1 MFLLHAI
8 IFSTGGAILALELLA
23 SRIMTPYF
31 GVSIYIWT
39 GILSITLIALAA
51 GYWCGGLVTHAR
63 RKPSI
68 ERLAHW
74 YLAQPAWAGLAIVGA
89 CLVYPYAFHSLAS
102 LDLVIGAFVACMV
115 LLFLPLLTTSAMN
128 PLLVAIMTQAS
139 RDGSIAAAAPQTGT
153 GQQAGAAQGR
163 QPAPLEQLDAGSGR
177 VFFISTV
184 GSVAGVIITAFVLMP
199 YVSNYNAVLA
209 VAVVLSL
216 LSLAGALRP
225 PVPVASRNRLLA
237 IAVVATLSSGGL
249 LAFSENYLDRL
260 WPARYGGVDWQK
272 TAEYGSLFGTVK
284 VLAGPAGARPEQQM
298 RIYFQDGLVQNTLDA
313 SNRSQSFFTYG
324 LEGLVQAF
332 KPQARRALVLGL
344 GAGVVPMSLVRNGT
358 DVTAVEID
366 PVSFEVARRHFGF
379 DPGRVRAIEA
389 DARTY
394 LRACKGEYD
403 TVVIDLFH
411 GDGIPEYLIT
421 RDFFHDLRNCLKPD
435 GVAVFNTFADLDRP
449 TVYANFLVTLHA
461 ELPEIVVYRP
471 DAAGS
476 RHVNSFVVAS
486 ASSLVPPAPV
496 RLHDAPVRHAT
507 MLRTMMERPNKL
519 DSDTLRRGAIV
530 TDARNSI
537 SLDIADAQ
545 MAYRRL
551 VIETVPRAF
560 LLN

>member
-8 IFSTGGAILALELLA
+8 IFSTGAAILALELLA

-63 RKPSI
+63 RKPSV
-68 ERLAHW
+68 ERLAQW
-74 YLAQPAWAGLAIVGA
+74 YLEQPAWAALAIVAA
-89 CLVYPYAFHSLAS
+89 CLIYPYAFHSLANF
-102 LDLVIGAFVACMV
+102 DLVIGAFVACIV

-128 PLLVAIMTQAS
+128 PLLVAIMTQSSLDAKAAS
-139 RDGSIAAAAPQTGT
+139 ASKSGT
-153 GQQAGAAQGR
+153 PDSRHAS
-163 QPAPLEQLDAGSGR
+163 PLDQLDAGSGR
-177 VFFISTV
+177 VFFVSTV
-184 GSVAGVIITAFVLMP
+184 GSVAGVIVTAFILMP
-199 YVSNYNAVLA
+199 FVSNYNAVLA
-209 VAVVLSL
+209 VALVLSL
-216 LSLAGALRP
+216 LSLAGTLRP
-225 PVPVASRNRLLA
+225 PVQVASPRRLLA
-237 IAVVATLSSGGL
+237 VGVVATLASGGL
-249 LAFSENYLDRL
+249 LAFSDSYLDRL
-260 WPARYGGVDWQK
+260 WPARYGGVEWQK

-284 VLAGPAGARPEQQM
+284 ILAGPVGARPDQQQ

-313 SNRSQSFFTYG
+313 QNRSQSFFTYA
-324 LEGLVQAF
+324 LEGLVKSY
-332 KPQARRALVLGL
+332 KPQATRALVLGL
-344 GAGVVPMSLVRNGT
+344 GAGVVPMALARHGM

-366 PVSFEVARRHFGF
+366 PVSFEVAREHFGF
-379 DPGRVRAIEA
+379 DPAQVRTVEA

-394 LRACKGEYD
+394 LRGCSGKYD
-403 TVVIDLFH
+403 SVVVDLFH

-421 RDFFHDLRNCLKPD
+421 RDFFRDLRNCLKPD
-435 GVAVFNTFADLDRP
+435 GVAVFNTFVDLDRP
-449 TVYANFLVTLHA
+449 TVYAHFLVTLHA

-471 DAAGS
+471 DPGGA

-486 ASSLVPPAPV
+486 AVTLAPPAPL
-496 RLHDAPVRHAT
+496 RLRDAPPGHAAT
-507 MLRTMMERPNKL
+507 LQAMLERPNKL
-519 DSDTLRRGAIV
+519 DSDTLRRGAII
-530 TDARNSI
+530 TDARNTI

>member
-51 GYWCGGLVTHAR
+51 GYWFGGRVTHSS

-68 ERLAHW
+68 ERLAQW

-102 LDLVIGAFVACMV
+102 FDLVIGAFVACMV

-128 PLLVAIMTQAS
+128 PLLVAIMTQSAMSAAS
-139 RDGSIAAAAPQTGT
+139 RFGS
-153 GQQAGAAQGR
+153 R
-163 QPAPLEQLDAGSGR
+163 PAPGDERQAAVLEQLDAGSGR
-177 VFFISTV
+177 VFFVSTV
-184 GSVAGVIITAFVLMP
+184 GSVAGVIVTAFVLMP
-199 YVSNYNAVLA
+199 YMSNYNAVLA
-209 VAVVLSL
+209 VALVLSV

-225 PVPVASRNRLLA
+225 PVPVANRSRLLA
-237 IAVVATLSSGGL
+237 VGIAGTLASGGL
-249 LAFSENYLDRL
+249 LAFSDSYLDRM
-260 WPARYGGVDWQK
+260 WPARYSGIEWQK
-272 TAEYGSLFGTVK
+272 VAEYGSLFGTVK
-284 VLAGPAGARPEQQM
+284 ILAGPADARPESQL

-313 SNRSQSFFTYG
+313 ANRSQSFFTYG
-324 LEGLVQAF
+324 LEGLVQAYR
-332 KPQARRALVLGL
+332 PQASSALVLGL
-344 GAGVVPMSLVRNGT
+344 GAGVVPMTLAKHGI

-379 DPGRVRAIEA
+379 DTARVRAIEA
-389 DARTY
+389 DARTF
-394 LRACKGEYD
+394 LRNCKAGYD
-403 TVVIDLFH
+403 AIVVDLFH

-421 RDFFHDLRNCLKPD
+421 RDFFSDLRACLKPD
-435 GVAVFNTFADLDRP
+435 GVAVFNTFVDLDRP
-449 TVYANFLVTLHA
+449 SVYAHFLVTLHA

-486 ASSLVPPAPV
+486 AARLVPPEPV
-496 RLHDAPVRHAT
+496 RLRDAPVRHAAT
-507 MLRTMMERPNKL
+507 LQAMLERPTKL
-519 DSDTLRRGAIV
+519 DSDTLRRGAII
-530 TDARNSI
+530 TDARNTI

-551 VIETVPRAF
+551 VIETVPPAF

>member
-51 GYWCGGLVTHAR
+51 GYWGGGLVTHAS

-68 ERLAHW
+68 ERLAQW

-102 LDLVIGAFVACMV
+102 FDLVVGAFIACMV

-139 RDGSIAAAAPQTGT
+139 MAAAAEFGSDRPGNRHT
-153 GQQAGAAQGR
+153 AV
-163 QPAPLEQLDAGSGR
+163 LEQLDAGSGR
-177 VFFISTV
+177 VFFVSTV
-184 GSVAGVIITAFVLMP
+184 GSVAGVIVTAFVLMP
-199 YVSNYNAVLA
+199 YMSNYNAVLA
-209 VAVVLSL
+209 VALVLSL
-216 LSLAGALRP
+216 LSLAGAVRP
-225 PVPVASRNRLLA
+225 PVPVANRRRLLA
-237 IAVVATLSSGGL
+237 IGAVATLASGGL
-249 LAFSENYLDRL
+249 LAFSDSYLDRM
-260 WPARYGGVDWQK
+260 WPARYGGMEWQK
-272 TAEYGSLFGTVK
+272 VSEYGSLFGTVK
-284 VLAGPAGARPEQQM
+284 ILAGPAGAPADSQL
-298 RIYFQDGLVQNTLDA
+298 RIYFQDGLVQNTLDSA
-313 SNRSQSFFTYG
+313 NRSQSFFTYG
-324 LEGLVQAF
+324 LEGLVHAYR
-332 KPQARRALVLGL
+332 PNTGRSLVLGL
-344 GAGVVPMSLVRNGT
+344 GAGVVPMSLANLGK
-358 DVTAVEID
+358 DVTVVEID
-366 PVSFEVARRHFGF
+366 PVSFEVARKHFGF
-379 DPGRVRAIEA
+379 DAGRVRAIEA

-394 LRACKGEYD
+394 LRRCKDTYD
-403 TVVIDLFH
+403 TVVVDLFH

-421 RDFFHDLRNCLKPD
+421 RDFFNDLRNCLKPE
-435 GVAVFNTFADLDRP
+435 GVAVFNTFVDLDRP
-449 TVYANFLVTLHA
+449 SVYAHFLVTLHA

-486 ASSLVPPAPV
+486 AATLVPPAPV
-496 RLHDAPVRHAT
+496 RLRDAPVRHAAT
-507 MLRTMMERPNKL
+507 LQAMLERPNKL
-519 DSDTLRRGAIV
+519 DSDTLRRGAII
-530 TDARNSI
+530 TDARNTI

-551 VIETVPRAF
+551 VIETVPPAF

>member
-1 MFLLHAI
+1 MACGPLRIQTMFLLHAI

-51 GYWCGGLVTHAR
+51 GYWYGGRVTHAR

-68 ERLAHW
+68 ERLAQW
-74 YLAQPAWAGLAIVGA
+74 YLEQPALAGLAIVAA
-89 CLVYPYAFHSLAS
+89 CLVYPYAFHALANF
-102 LDLVIGAFVACMV
+102 DLVIGAFVACVV

-128 PLLVAIMTQAS
+128 PLLVAIMTQS
-139 RDGSIAAAAPQTGT
+139 SIEAAGGT
-153 GQQAGAAQGR
+153 GSKATA
-163 QPAPLEQLDAGSGR
+163 PDSPLEQLDAGSGR
-177 VFFISTV
+177 VFFVSTV
-184 GSVAGVIITAFVLMP
+184 GSVAGVIVTAFVLMP
-199 YVSNYNAVLA
+199 HVSNYNAVLA
-209 VAVVLSL
+209 VALVLSL

-225 PVPVASRNRLLA
+225 PVPVASRRRLLA
-237 IAVVATLSSGGL
+237 VGVAATLASGGL
-249 LAFSENYLDRL
+249 LAFSDSYLDRL
-260 WPARYGGVDWQK
+260 WPARYGGVEWQK

-284 VLAGPAGARPEQQM
+284 ILAGPAGAREDDQL

-313 SNRSQSFFTYG
+313 QNRSQSFFTYA
-324 LEGLVQAF
+324 LEGLVQSF
-332 KPQARRALVLGL
+332 KPQATRALVLGL
-344 GAGVVPMSLVRNGT
+344 GAGVVPMSLARHGI

-379 DPGRVRAIEA
+379 DPARVRTVEA

-394 LRACKGEYD
+394 LRGCNGEYD
-403 TVVIDLFH
+403 TVVVDLFH
-411 GDGIPEYLIT
+411 GDGVPEYLIT
-421 RDFFHDLRNCLKPD
+421 RDFFHDLRGCLKPD
-435 GVAVFNTFADLDRP
+435 GIAVFNTFVDLDRP

-486 ASSLVPPAPV
+486 AATLVPPSPARLREAP
-496 RLHDAPVRHAT
+496 PRHAAT
-507 MLRTMMERPNKL
+507 LRTMLDRPNKL
-519 DSDTLRRGAIV
+519 DSDTLRRGAVI

>member
-39 GILSITLIALAA
+39 GILSITLVALAA
-51 GYWCGGLVTHAR
+51 GYWCGGLVTHSS

-68 ERLAHW
+68 ERLAQW

-102 LDLVIGAFVACMV
+102 FDLVVGAFIACMV

-128 PLLVAIMTQAS
+128 PLLVAIMTQSAMSAAS
-139 RDGSIAAAAPQTGT
+139 RRDSKPARGDDRQAAV
-153 GQQAGAAQGR
+153 
-163 QPAPLEQLDAGSGR
+163 LEQLDAGSGR
-177 VFFISTV
+177 VFFVSTV
-184 GSVAGVIITAFVLMP
+184 GSVAGVIVTAFVLMP
-199 YVSNYNAVLA
+199 YMSNYNAVLA
-209 VAVVLSL
+209 VALVLSV

-225 PVPVASRNRLLA
+225 PVPVASRSRLLA
-237 IAVVATLSSGGL
+237 VGIAGTLASGGL
-249 LAFSENYLDRL
+249 LAFSDTYLDRM
-260 WPARYGGVDWQK
+260 WPARYGGIEWKK

-284 VLAGPAGARPEQQM
+284 ILAGPVDAQPDAQL

-313 SNRSQSFFTYG
+313 ANRSQSFFTYG
-324 LEGLVQAF
+324 LEGLVQAYR
-332 KPQARRALVLGL
+332 PQASSALVLGL
-344 GAGVVPMSLVRNGT
+344 GAGVVPMTLARNGV

-366 PVSFEVARRHFGF
+366 PVSFEVAQRHFGF
-379 DPGRVRAIEA
+379 DTARVRAVEA
-389 DARTY
+389 DARTF
-394 LRACKGEYD
+394 LRGCKAGYD
-403 TVVIDLFH
+403 VIVVDLFH

-421 RDFFHDLRNCLKPD
+421 RDFFNDLRTCLKPD
-435 GVAVFNTFADLDRP
+435 GVAVFNTFVDLDRP
-449 TVYANFLVTLHA
+449 SVYAHFLVTLHS

-471 DAAGS
+471 DAAGA

-486 ASSLVPPAPV
+486 AARLVPPEPV
-496 RLHDAPVRHAT
+496 RLRDAPPRHAAT
-507 MLRTMMERPNKL
+507 LQAMLERPNKL
-519 DSDTLRRGAIV
+519 DSETLRRGAII
-530 TDARNSI
+530 TDARNTI

-551 VIETVPRAF
+551 VIETVPPAF

>member
-1 MFLLHAI
+1 MARGPLRIQTMFLLHAI

-51 GYWCGGLVTHAR
+51 GYWYGGRVTHAR

-68 ERLAHW
+68 ERLAQW
-74 YLAQPAWAGLAIVGA
+74 YLEQPALAGLTIVAA

-102 LDLVIGAFVACMV
+102 FDLVIGSFVACIV

-128 PLLVAIMTQAS
+128 PLLVAIMTQSSRANADAS
-139 RDGSIAAAAPQTGT
+139 ASK
-153 GQQAGAAQGR
+153 GA
-163 QPAPLEQLDAGSGR
+163 APLEQLDAGSGR
-177 VFFISTV
+177 VFFVSTV
-184 GSVAGVIITAFVLMP
+184 GSVAGVIVTAFVLMP

-209 VAVVLSL
+209 VALVLSL
-216 LSLAGALRP
+216 LSLAGAVRP
-225 PVPVASRNRLLA
+225 PVPVASRRRLLA
-237 IAVVATLSSGGL
+237 VGMAATLASGGL
-249 LAFSENYLDRL
+249 LVFSDSYLDRL
-260 WPARYGGVDWQK
+260 WPARYGGVEWQK
-272 TAEYGSLFGTVK
+272 KAEYGSLFGTVK
-284 VLAGPAGARPEQQM
+284 ILAGPAGANPDDQL

-313 SNRSQSFFTYG
+313 QNRSQSFFTYG
-324 LEGLVQAF
+324 LEGLVQSF
-332 KPQARRALVLGL
+332 KPRATRALVLGL
-344 GAGVVPMSLVRNGT
+344 GAGVVPMSLARHGIE
-358 DVTAVEID
+358 VTAVEID
-366 PVSFEVARRHFGF
+366 PVSFEVARKHFGF
-379 DPGRVRAIEA
+379 DPSRVRTIEA

-394 LRACKGEYD
+394 LRGCNGEYD
-403 TVVIDLFH
+403 TVVVDLFH

-421 RDFFHDLRNCLKPD
+421 RDFFHDLRGCLKPD
-435 GVAVFNTFADLDRP
+435 GVVVFNTFVDLDRP

-486 ASSLVPPAPV
+486 AGTLVPPSPV
-496 RLHDAPVRHAT
+496 RLREAPPRHAAMLQT
-507 MLRTMMERPNKL
+507 MLERPNKL
-519 DSDTLRRGAIV
+519 DADTLRRGAII

-560 LLN
+560 LVN

>member
-8 IFSTGGAILALELLA
+8 IFCTGGAILALELLA

-39 GILSITLIALAA
+39 GILSITLIALAV
-51 GYWCGGLVTHAR
+51 GYWAGGLVTHAR

-68 ERLAHW
+68 ERLAQW
-74 YLAQPAWAGLAIVGA
+74 YLEQPALAGLAIVAA
-89 CLVYPYAFHSLAS
+89 CLVYPYAFHSLAGF
-102 LDLVIGAFVACMV
+102 DLVVGAFVACIV

-139 RDGSIAAAAPQTGT
+139 IAAPGSDH
-153 GQQAGAAQGR
+153 GHR
-163 QPAPLEQLDAGSGR
+163 PAPLEQLDAGSGR
-177 VFFISTV
+177 VFFVSTV
-184 GSVAGVIITAFVLMP
+184 GSVAGVIVTAFVLMP

-209 VAVVLSL
+209 VALVLSL
-216 LSLAGALRP
+216 LSLAGAFRP
-225 PVPVASRNRLLA
+225 PVAVASRRRLL
-237 IAVVATLSSGGL
+237 VVGTVATLASGGL
-249 LAFSENYLDRL
+249 LAFSDNYLDRL
-260 WPARYGGVDWQK
+260 WPARYGDVEWQK

-284 VLAGPAGARPEQQM
+284 VLAGPAGAAPDDQL

-313 SNRSQSFFTYG
+313 RNQSQSFFTYG
-324 LEGLVQAF
+324 LEGLVQAYR
-332 KPQARRALVLGL
+332 PQATRALVLGL
-344 GAGVVPMSLVRNGT
+344 GAGVVPMSLARNGVE
-358 DVTAVEID
+358 VTAVEID
-366 PVSFEVARRHFGF
+366 PVSFDVARRHFGF
-379 DPGRVRAIEA
+379 DPIRVRAIEA

-394 LRACKGEYD
+394 LRHCSGEYD
-403 TVVIDLFH
+403 TVVVDLFH

-421 RDFFHDLRNCLKPD
+421 RDFFRDLRGCLKPD
-435 GVAVFNTFADLDRP
+435 GIAVFNTFVDLDRP
-449 TVYANFLVTLHA
+449 KVYANFLVTLHA

-471 DAAGS
+471 DAAGA

-486 ASSLVPPAPV
+486 AARLVPPAPL
-496 RLHDAPVRHAT
+496 RLHDAPPRHAAA
-507 MLRTMMERPNKL
+507 LRAMMERPNKL
-519 DSDTLRRGAIV
+519 DSDTLRRGAII
-530 TDARNSI
+530 TDARNSL

>member
-8 IFSTGGAILALELLA
+8 IFATGGAILALELLA

-51 GYWCGGLVTHAR
+51 GYWGGGLVTHAS

-68 ERLAHW
+68 DRLAQW

-89 CLVYPYAFHSLAS
+89 CLVYPHAFHSLAS
-102 LDLVIGAFVACMV
+102 FDLVIGAFIACVV

-139 RDGSIAAAAPQTGT
+139 LGAAARFGSERSGNRQT
-153 GQQAGAAQGR
+153 AV
-163 QPAPLEQLDAGSGR
+163 LEQLDAGSGR
-177 VFFISTV
+177 VFFVSTV
-184 GSVAGVIITAFVLMP
+184 GSVAGVIVTAFVLMP
-199 YVSNYNAVLA
+199 YLSNYNAVLV
-209 VAVVLSL
+209 VALVLSL
-216 LSLAGALRP
+216 LSLAGAVRP
-225 PVPVASRNRLLA
+225 PVPVAHRGRLLA
-237 IAVVATLSSGGL
+237 IGAAATLASGGL
-249 LAFSENYLDRL
+249 LAFSDSYLDRM
-260 WPARYGGVDWQK
+260 WPARYGGMQWQK
-272 TAEYGSLFGTVK
+272 LAEYGSLFGTVK
-284 VLAGPAGARPEQQM
+284 ILAAPAGAAPESQV
-298 RIYFQDGLVQNTLDA
+298 RIYFQDGLVQNTLDS

-324 LEGLVQAF
+324 LEGLVHAYR
-332 KPQARRALVLGL
+332 PQSGRSLVLGL
-344 GAGVVPMSLVRNGT
+344 GAGVVPMSLAKLGK
-358 DVTAVEID
+358 DVTVVEID
-366 PVSFEVARRHFGF
+366 PVSFEVAREHFGF

-394 LRACKGEYD
+394 LRRCKDTYD
-403 TVVIDLFH
+403 TIVVDLFH

-421 RDFFHDLRNCLKPD
+421 RDFFSDLRNCLRPH
-435 GVAVFNTFADLDRP
+435 GVAVFNTFVDLDRP
-449 TVYANFLVTLHA
+449 SVHAHFLVTLHA

-471 DAAGS
+471 DADGS

-486 ASSLVPPAPV
+486 AATLVPPAPV
-496 RLHDAPVRHAT
+496 RLRDAPARHAA
-507 MLRTMMERPNKL
+507 MLQAMLERPNKL

-530 TDARNSI
+530 TDARSTI

-551 VIETVPRAF
+551 VIETVPPAF